1 MDCIE
6 FKNASFCYP
15 NGTLANEELNLHIEQ
30 GERVAIIGQ
39 NGAGKTTAV
48 KMMNGLH
55 KPTQGDVIVNGIN
68 TKERTTAQISHMVG
82 YVFQNPDDQIFNTTV
97 RAELEFWPRYQKL
110 PQEDMEARV
119 ARAVNMTDIGKYLEM
134 NPYEIPYSTKK
145 FVSIAAI
152 LAVQTP
158 YLVLDEPTAGQD
170 THGVNRLVHIMNT
183 LRSEGKGVIVITHDM
198 EFVAHNFER
207 VVVMAHRHIIADG
220 SVREVFQND
229 AVLQAAAI
237 QKPQMGQLAS
247 SLGHPDILYSEDL
260 VKVLH

>member
-6 FKNASFCYP
+6 FKNASFRYP
-15 NGTLANEELNLHIEQ
+15 NGTLANEELNLRIEQ

-55 KPTQGDVIVNGIN
+55 KPTQGDVIVNGVN

-97 RAELEFWPRYQKL
+97 RAELEFWPKYQKL
-110 PQEDMEARV
+110 PQEDMDARV
-119 ARAVNMTDIGKYLEM
+119 ARAVEMTGIRQYMDL

-158 YLVLDEPTAGQD
+158 YLVLDEPTAGQ
-170 THGVNRLVHIMNT
+170 
-183 LRSEGKGVIVITHDM
+183 EYP
-198 EFVAHNFER
+198 VA
-207 VVVMAHRHIIADG
+207 
-220 SVREVFQND
+220 
-229 AVLQAAAI
+229 
-237 QKPQMGQLAS
+237 
-247 SLGHPDILYSEDL
+247 
-260 VKVLH
+260 

>member
-15 NGTLANEELNLHIEQ
+15 NGTLANEELNLHIGQ

-110 PQEDMEARV
+110 SPEDMNARV
-119 ARAVNMTDIGKYLEM
+119 ARAAEMTGIGQYMEL

-170 THGVNRLVHIMNT
+170 THGVNCLVHIMDT

-198 EFVAHNFER
+198 EFVARNFER
-207 VVVMAHRHIIADG
+207 VVVMAHG

-229 AVLQAAAI
+229 AVLHAAAI

>member
-15 NGTLANEELNLHIEQ
+15 NGTLANEELNLHIGQ

-110 PQEDMEARV
+110 SPEDMNARV
-119 ARAVNMTDIGKYLEM
+119 ARAAEMTGIGQYMEL

-170 THGVNRLVHIMNT
+170 THGVNCLVHIMDT

-229 AVLQAAAI
+229 AVLHAAAI

>member
-15 NGTLANEELNLHIEQ
+15 NGTLANEELNLHIGQ

-110 PQEDMEARV
+110 SPEDMNARV
-119 ARAVNMTDIGKYLEM
+119 ARAAEMTGIGQYMEL

-170 THGVNRLVHIMNT
+170 THGVNCLVHIMDT

-198 EFVAHNFER
+198 
-207 VVVMAHRHIIADG
+207 
-220 SVREVFQND
+220 
-229 AVLQAAAI
+229 
-237 QKPQMGQLAS
+237 
-247 SLGHPDILYSEDL
+247 
-260 VKVLH
+260 